1 MRIACLGWGSLVW
14 DPRELSIVLGTGS
27 WHGDG
32 PSLPIEFARQSSR
45 DRLTLVTLPE
55 GTLVPTLWA
64 EMCVDDIDDAR
75 SRLKLREGTFTELI
89 GVWPYNGKYLHS
101 EIIGRW
107 ATAKGI
113 DAVIWT
119 ALGPKFNAENNRI
132 ATLAEAI
139 GYLRSLVDRGLS
151 AFAEEYVRK
160 APAQISTPFRS
171 AFETEFGWTPI
182 PWVAPY

>member
-1 MRIACLGWGSLVW
+1 MRIACLGWGSLIW
-14 DPRELSIVLGTGS
+14 DPRELSIVLGAGS

-32 PSLPIEFARQSSR
+32 PALPIEFARQSSH

-64 EMCVDDIDDAR
+64 EIYADDTDDAR
-75 SRLKLREGTFTELI
+75 SRLALRESTVIERI
-89 GVWPYNGKYLHS
+89 GVWPCNKEYLHS

-107 ATAKGI
+107 ATAKGL

-119 ALGPKFNAENNRI
+119 ALGPKFDSKDDKI
-132 ATLAEAI
+132 ATLAQAI
-139 GYLRSLVDRGLS
+139 VYLRSLVDRGIS
-151 AFAEEYVRK
+151 ASAEEYVRK
-160 APAQISTPFRS
+160 APVQISTPFRS

-182 PWVAPY
+182 P